1 MSGPNCLSLHAA
13 EARPINAIKAKP
25 WSANKTNFSFSPN
38 AVIPTAP
45 AIIANKGRQHGAAK
59 AITRAPTVPRS
70 SSKATVR
77 VRRLVLISAKVSQSR
92 QSRPRSE
99 EFQHSSTPTLDN
111 PSDNSSLLF
120 LFACSQNCDEDAGE
134 FYFHWSSFFVL
145 FLRFFIEP
153 HSWFRNSLFDQFIL
167 QIPRSFA
174 RLCRVDRRR
183 KFSRSSRRPCRLSL
197 QRGIGRLYRFFS
209 PGRHH
214 ALPCRACSCRS

>member
-1 MSGPNCLSLHAA
+1 MSGPNCLSRDAA
-13 EARPINAIKAKP
+13 KVSPITALTANA

-45 AIIANKGRQHGAAK
+45 AMIANKGRQHGAAK
-59 AITRAPTVPRS
+59 AIKRAPTDPMP

-77 VRRLVLISAKVSQSR
+77 VRRLVLISATVSQSR

-99 EFQHSSTPTLDN
+99 ECQHWSTPTLDN

-120 LFACSQNCDEDAGE
+120 LFACSQDCDEDAGE
-134 FYFHWSSFFVL
+134 FYFHWFSFFVL

-174 RLCRVDRRR
+174 RLCRVDRHR